1 MLEFKLLT
9 LIIVA
14 NGAPVIAC
22 DIMKDRL
29 ALPIDL
35 GFAFFDGRPILG
47 SAKTWRGLLA
57 SLAATSLSA
66 QLLGLY
72 WTVGFEVAAG
82 AMAGDMLSSFL
93 KRRLNIE
100 PSGRAIVLDQIPESL
115 FPLLLVKEKLGLEW
129 GTIVQ
134 LVAVFFLLEL
144 SLSPMLYR
152 LGLRK
157 RPY

>member
-14 NGAPVIAC
+14 NGAPVIAY
-22 DIMKDRL
+22 DLMKDRL

-47 SAKTWRGLLA
+47 SAKTWRGILA

-72 WTVGFEVAAG
+72 WTVGFEVATG
-82 AMAGDMLSSFL
+82 AMTGDMLSSFL

-115 FPLLLVKEKLGLEW
+115 FPLLLVREKLGLEW

>member
-1 MLEFKLLT
+1 MLEFKLLM

-14 NGAPVIAC
+14 NGAPVIAY
-22 DIMKDRL
+22 DLMKDRL
-29 ALPIDL
+29 AWPIDL

-47 SAKTWRGLLA
+47 SAKTWRGMVA

-66 QLLGLY
+66 QLLGLC

-82 AMAGDMLSSFL
+82 AMAGDMFSSFL

-100 PSGRAIVLDQIPESL
+100 ASNRTTGLDQIPESL
-115 FPLLLVKEKLGLEW
+115 LPLLLVKERFGLD
-129 GTIVQ
+129 GYTIAQ
-134 LVAVFFLLEL
+134 LAAVFFLLEVT
-144 SLSPMLYR
+144 LSPLLYQ
-152 LGLRK
+152 LGIRK